1 MWSFYQL
8 VTLSFVISQHIFFK
22 QNKPLINPETLVTSK
37 TTMFKTV
44 KIDINL
50 AEVDIPQTSR
60 TRN

>member
-8 VTLSFVISQHIFFK
+8 VTLSFVISQHNFFK